1 MGGQGFAP
9 KDKTVRRNRVKPQRG
24 EWVDLPEGGGKAPK
38 PPSTWPA
45 RTKACWVAWW
55 SDPAATQWTDA
66 DRNSV
71 LELAHLHADLVHGR
85 LSLAPEIRQ
94 RMDLLGLTQKGKRDL
109 RWRVGGEPVAEPAP
123 VAVMADYRAMV
134 AGE

>member
-1 MGGQGFAP
+1 MAGHGPAP
-9 KDKTVRRNRVKPQRG
+9 KDKSVRRNTIPKGRG
-24 EWVDLPEGGGKAPK
+24 EWVDLPEVTHEVPK
-38 PPSTWPA
+38 GSGSWPA

-55 SDPAATQWTDA
+55 SDPASTQWTEA

-71 LELAHLHADLVHGR
+71 AELAHLHSELVHGR

-109 RWRVGGEPVAEPAP
+109 RWRTGVPVAEPSP
-123 VAVMADYRAMV
+123 LVVLTDYRSMV
-134 AGE
+134 SGA